1 MSFKREYKITLLIF
15 ALLWIILPTINLIVV
30 VFQIIVAYAIF
41 FSYKRIKKRFQSR
54 KKSGLTLKQ
63 TLNDMSKNLPEETT
77 KTENKSFTQEIR
89 ENKEII
95 EPVTSN
101 INTLEKDKTSEKTY
115 LTPYMDIDSIPK
127 EFNDLKQ
134 NKEDKSNIEYT
145 KLLMIY
151 LQKLNIQKEK
161 EVNTI
166 TIHSN
171 ILQNK
176 L

>member
-41 FSYKRIKKRFQSR
+41 FSYKRIKKKISIK

-63 TLNDMSKNLPEETT
+63 TLNDMSKNLPEKTT

-145 KLLMIY
+145 KLPD
-151 LQKLNIQKEK
+151 NIPSKVK
-161 EVNTI
+161 Y
-166 TIHSN
+166 S
-171 ILQNK
+171 K
-176 L
+176 RKRS

>member
-1 MSFKREYKITLLIF
+1 
-15 ALLWIILPTINLIVV
+15 
-30 VFQIIVAYAIF
+30 
-41 FSYKRIKKRFQSR
+41 
-54 KKSGLTLKQ
+54 
-63 TLNDMSKNLPEETT
+63 MSKNLPEETT

-171 ILQNK
+171 SSKKIIVD
-176 L
+176 